1 MRASKLHVGW
11 GQETVNVINRSHTIP
26 GVGEGDGIGG
36 EELSTCVGVGVASTV
51 GCSVADV
58 GMSTPHVQENVCN
71 NRLFNTRIH
80 L

>member
-1 MRASKLHVGW
+1 MRASKLHAGR
-11 GQETVNVINRSHTIP
+11 GRETVNVISKSHTIP

-36 EELSTCVGVGVASTV
+36 EELSTCVGVGVSSTV

-58 GMSTPHVQENVCN
+58 GMSTPHVQENMCKN
-71 NRLFNTRIH
+71 WLFNTCIH